1 MPSTT
6 LDAKSELN
14 EMMFLFSYII
24 ITFVFLSSSVIN
36 HLSIKTIPYL
46 SLFWGKLNAQNTKDI
61 GMNIWSP
68 RESTSTVFQLFTSFR
83 LPGLSSGSDEL
94 LPIVCKSLQSANPF
108 PELSAFQ
115 QTFVMVQVI
124 F

>member
-1 MPSTT
+1 MQSQNLTNDIFV
-6 LDAKSELN
+6 LLY
-14 EMMFLFSYII
+14 YII
-24 ITFVFLSSSVIN
+24 ITFVFLSSSVIK
-36 HLSIKTIPYL
+36 HLSTKTIAYL
-46 SLFWGKLNAQNTKDI
+46 SLFRGKLNAQNTKDI

-108 PELSAFQ
+108 PKLSAFQ